1 MHVPINHDMVP
12 DAMEAMF
19 DCMHAEEDPR
29 VLAVLGHFVFTFI
42 HPYMDGNGRS
52 GRFMMNAM
60 LSSGGYPWTI
70 IPVTKRR
77 TYMEALETASVQMDI
92 RPFTRFVVECMEVEH
107 TPKDTADP
115 ELPFPRMG

>member
-1 MHVPINHDMVP
+1 VALTHERVHDDTEVLL
-12 DAMEAMF
+12 F
-19 DCMHAEEDPR
+19 GIRAEEDPR
-29 VLAVLGHFVFTFI
+29 VLAVLGHFIFTFI

-52 GRFMMNAM
+52 GRFMMNTM

-92 RPFTRFVVECMEVEH
+92 RPFTRFVVECMKVEH
-107 TPKDTADP
+107 TPNTAEP
-115 ELPFPRMG
+115 ELPSPRMG